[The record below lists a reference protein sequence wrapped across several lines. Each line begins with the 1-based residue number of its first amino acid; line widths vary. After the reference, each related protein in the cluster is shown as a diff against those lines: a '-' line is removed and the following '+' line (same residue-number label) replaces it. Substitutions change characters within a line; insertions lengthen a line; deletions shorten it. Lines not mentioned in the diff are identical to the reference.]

1 MPRLAMRTCTS
12 TRTGLHPVS
21 HASLV
26 TKGARRANEEGP
38 RRASSVGSRTIA
50 RSCAFTFARLFRPTR
65 IPCPAGPLEQC
76 RSWGQRLSG
85 FWGLPLEGER
95 RGIQRV
101 ARCGASSSNLL
112 CIQKRKSRASVKSAS
127 CVATTA
133 GPTPAAGEDSA
144 RRIRARVSYFENSLQ
159 KSKGCDWLREA
170 SASIRQAGV
179 HGGLAEAIAFANAT
193 RYRNGETAQ
202 WDGTLAAK
210 PTKAGQAR
218 DMGSHPRGAR
228 QTSQDGG
235 R

>member
-1 MPRLAMRTCTS
+1 MLGSFGLRVSHVLRVHLNSVARGGRGSRASGAYLSRVSVGES
-12 TRTGLHPVS
+12 TRSSLRRIELEPSLHP
-21 HASLV
+21 
-26 TKGARRANEEGP
+26 KEE
-38 RRASSVGSRTIA
+38 
-50 RSCAFTFARLFRPTR
+50 
-65 IPCPAGPLEQC
+65 E
-76 RSWGQRLSG
+76 SG
-85 FWGLPLEGER
+85 
-95 RGIQRV
+95 
-101 ARCGASSSNLL
+101 
-112 CIQKRKSRASVKSAS
+112 SVKSAS

-144 RRIRARVSYFENSLQ
+144 RRIVLVCRTLKISLQ

-218 DMGSHPRGAR
+218 DMRSTPRGAR

>member
-1 MPRLAMRTCTS
+1 
-12 TRTGLHPVS
+12 LHP
-21 HASLV
+21 
-26 TKGARRANEEGP
+26 KEE
-38 RRASSVGSRTIA
+38 
-50 RSCAFTFARLFRPTR
+50 
-65 IPCPAGPLEQC
+65 E
-76 RSWGQRLSG
+76 SG
-85 FWGLPLEGER
+85 
-95 RGIQRV
+95 
-101 ARCGASSSNLL
+101 
-112 CIQKRKSRASVKSAS
+112 SVKSAS

-218 DMGSHPRGAR
+218 DMGSILVARG
-228 QTSQDGG
+228 
-235 R
+235 

>member
-1 MPRLAMRTCTS
+1 VRSQDRARSPLLGSFGLRVSHVLRAHLNSVARGGRGSRASGVHLSRVSVGETTRSSLRRTEPDS
-12 TRTGLHPVS
+12 SLHP
-21 HASLV
+21 
-26 TKGARRANEEGP
+26 KEEETG
-38 RRASSVGSRTIA
+38 
-50 RSCAFTFARLFRPTR
+50 
-65 IPCPAGPLEQC
+65 
-76 RSWGQRLSG
+76 
-85 FWGLPLEGER
+85 
-95 RGIQRV
+95 
-101 ARCGASSSNLL
+101 
-112 CIQKRKSRASVKSAS
+112 SVKSAS

-179 HGGLAEAIAFANAT
+179 HGGLTEAIAFANAT
-193 RYRNGETAQ
+193 RDRNGETAQ

-218 DMGSHPRGAR
+218 DTGSTPRGAR

>member
-1 MPRLAMRTCTS
+1 M
-12 TRTGLHPVS
+12 HP
-21 HASLV
+21 
-26 TKGARRANEEGP
+26 KEE
-38 RRASSVGSRTIA
+38 
-50 RSCAFTFARLFRPTR
+50 
-65 IPCPAGPLEQC
+65 E
-76 RSWGQRLSG
+76 SG
-85 FWGLPLEGER
+85 
-95 RGIQRV
+95 
-101 ARCGASSSNLL
+101 
-112 CIQKRKSRASVKSAS
+112 SVKSAS

-218 DMGSHPRGAR
+218 DTGSTPGGTRQASQDVGRRNVPFDGSRAGSQNGEVFTDHVAQRSRRSFDVWATTEGSASWHIGEAR
-228 QTSQDGG
+228 QA